1 MTTIKEGDALPAAT
15 LLKAT
20 DSGVEK
26 VETASL
32 TGRVALFGVPG
43 AFTGTCTNAHLPSFM
58 RNVEAFAAKGVDRVV
73 CVAVNDPFVLQAWSD
88 ATGAAKAGVE
98 ILSDAD
104 GALTKALGLNFD
116 MPAYGMYGRTK
127 RFAMLIR
134 DGKIEALNLE
144 EKPGACELTAG
155 ENLLARA

>member
-1 MTTIKEGDALPAAT
+1 MTTIKEGDALPAAS

-20 DSGVEK
+20 DSGVET

-32 TGRVALFGVPG
+32 TGRVALFGLPG

-58 RNVEAFAAKGVDRVV
+58 RNVEAFRAKGVDRVI
-73 CVAVNDPFVLQAWSD
+73 CVAVNDPFVCAAWSEK
-88 ATGAAKAGVE
+88 TGAAAAGVE
-98 ILSDAD
+98 ILSDAS
-104 GALTKALGLNFD
+104 GALTKAMGLAFD
-116 MPAYGMYGRTK
+116 LPGAGLFGRCK
-127 RFAMLIR
+127 RFSALLR

-144 EKPGACELTAG
+144 ENPGVCEVTAG

>member
-20 DSGVEK
+20 DSGVEP

-32 TGRVALFGVPG
+32 TGRVAIFGLPG
-43 AFTGTCTNAHLPSFM
+43 AFTGTCTNQHLPSFM
-58 RNVEAFAAKGVDRVV
+58 RNVDAFRAKGVDRVV
-73 CVAVNDPFVLQAWSD
+73 CVAVNDPFVCAAWSD

-98 ILSDAD
+98 ILSDAS
-104 GALTKALGLNFD
+104 GELTKALGLDFD
-116 MPAYGMYGRTK
+116 MPAYGLMGRCK
-127 RFAMLIR
+127 RFAMLVR
-134 DGKIEALNLE
+134 DGTVEALNLE
-144 EKPGACELTAG
+144 EQPGTCELTAG

>member
-1 MTTIKEGDALPAAT
+1 MTTIREGDTLPSAT

-20 DSGVEK
+20 DAGVET

-32 TGRVALFGVPG
+32 TGRVALFGLPG

-58 RNVEAFAAKGVDRVV
+58 RNVGAFRDKGVERVI
-73 CVAVNDPFVLQAWSD
+73 CIAVNDPFVLQAWSD

-98 ILSDAD
+98 ILSDAS
-104 GALTKALGLNFD
+104 GELTRAMGLDFD
-116 MPAYGMYGRTK
+116 LPAYGLVGRCK
-127 RFAMLIR
+127 RFAALLR
-134 DGKIEALNLE
+134 DGKVEALNLE